1 MEVVAGE
8 AETGVS
14 SQLLSDE
21 SGVAGCP
28 GNAQFHLPPASL
40 FHVSLPLLTQGTSFL
55 TLLVMKC
62 VGFFFFFFFF
72 PRPSNSLQYQLG
84 VLQLNSVLTQSS
96 WMPYRFSLVRY
107 YHPHFRCQMQLVGL
121 CVTDNFCPV
130 LLQTADSHHPFL
142 GFD

>member
-1 MEVVAGE
+1 MAGLEVVTGE

-40 FHVSLPLLTQGTSFL
+40 SRVSLPLLTQGTSFL

-62 VGFFFFFFFF
+62 VGCF
-72 PRPSNSLQYQLG
+72 PPPSPDQAILYNTSW
-84 VLQLNSVLTQSS
+84 VSDNLT
-96 WMPYRFSLVRY
+96 
-107 YHPHFRCQMQLVGL
+107 
-121 CVTDNFCPV
+121 
-130 LLQTADSHHPFL
+130 
-142 GFD
+142 